1 MADFRKVKLNSIL
14 GHVEKILREQTQQND
29 HLILGLSGGIDSVVL
44 LNILVT
50 LSAKMH
56 FSLSAIYVNHGIS
69 FNADRW
75 EIFCQD
81 LCKFHNVPIT
91 VTRVK
96 INQNLGASLEAAA
109 RELRYQVFEKLEA
122 DYILLA
128 QHLDDQA
135 ETLFLQLLR
144 GAGLRGLRAMP
155 LVRVQAGKLKNGTL
169 NFGPPILRPLLEVSK
184 NEIENFAQKNKLNWI
199 TDESNGD
206 ISFDRN
212 FLRHKIFPL
221 LAERFPSY
229 RTNFFRA
236 SRHVAEA
243 SSLLD
248 ELARIDE
255 QSCTHFGKLQIEG
268 LRTLELSRAANL
280 LRFTFSRQG
289 MVLPSTA
296 KLRDILQQLLSSGQ
310 STRLNII
317 FGNTQVRCFRG
328 SVYINLVSP
337 LPKSNWQFSWR
348 GEERVMIQ
356 ELGGEISLVPQQ
368 GAGISLQKLKE
379 NQILIRSRSGGEYFQ
394 PDCKRPRRSL
404 KNLLREASLP
414 PWEREMLPILLSGKN
429 LVWVPGIGVDCNFQA
444 TPGEP
449 GLVVKWLINSS

>member
-1 MADFRKVKLNSIL
+1 M
-14 GHVEKILREQTQQND
+14 
-29 HLILGLSGGIDSVVL
+29 
-44 LNILVT
+44 
-50 LSAKMH
+50 
-56 FSLSAIYVNHGIS
+56 
-69 FNADRW
+69 
-75 EIFCQD
+75 
-81 LCKFHNVPIT
+81 
-91 VTRVK
+91 
-96 INQNLGASLEAAA
+96 
-109 RELRYQVFEKLEA
+109 
-122 DYILLA
+122 
-128 QHLDDQA
+128 
-135 ETLFLQLLR
+135 
-144 GAGLRGLRAMP
+144 
-155 LVRVQAGKLKNGTL
+155 
-169 NFGPPILRPLLEVSK
+169 
-184 NEIENFAQKNKLNWI
+184 
-199 TDESNGD
+199 
-206 ISFDRN
+206 
-212 FLRHKIFPL
+212 
-221 LAERFPSY
+221 
-229 RTNFFRA
+229 
-236 SRHVAEA
+236 
-243 SSLLD
+243 D

-255 QSCTHFGKLQIEG
+255 QSCIHFGKLQIEG

-414 PWEREMLPILLSGKN
+414 PWEREMLPILLSGKI
-429 LVWVPGIGVDCNFQA
+429 LYGFQVL
-444 TPGEP
+444 E
-449 GLVVKWLINSS
+449 